1 MVQRSPAVHWIVVAD
16 EAVGV
21 VGVVLARQPLCGGR
35 YPSDCLLWFGGHGG
49 FAALGTGW
57 RRVAG
62 VSDL

>member
-49 FAALGTGW
+49 FAALEAGW

-62 VSDL
+62 VSHL